1 MEKILFPKWECFLGF
16 YLFLR
21 LYSPTRQYLDR
32 PSSLAFSVFFSIIAR
47 VTGIDRE
54 AELFPVIVASVSY
67 SLFCSVPYLVG
78 GILGAIVQQLLL
90 LNEQSVQD
98 KRFTDESEALSI
110 MGSLIFLIAAIE
122 ADGEPLKPLIDVI
135 FVGFGQG
142 VSIDTLLSRVASS
155 LYLAAILS
163 AKYIMLMTVISFMG
177 AYVDL
182 FFQKA
187 GFSSV
192 IISIKAM
199 TVVALLNFWFIH
211 DHRYFFGELLGK

>member
-32 PSSLAFSVFFSIIAR
+32 PSSLAFAAFFSIIAR

-54 AELFPVIVASVSY
+54 AELFPVIASAVSF
-67 SLFCSVPYLVG
+67 SIFCSVPYLVG
-78 GILGAIVQQLLL
+78 GVLGAIIQQLLL

-110 MGSLIFLIAAIE
+110 MGSLIFLIAAMD
-122 ADGEPLKPLIDVI
+122 ADAEPLKPVIDVI
-135 FVGFGQG
+135 FVGFGPSLG
-142 VSIDTLLSRVASS
+142 VDVLLARMVSA
-155 LYLAAILS
+155 LYVAAILS
-163 AKYIMLMTVISFMG
+163 AKYIILMTVISFMG

-192 IISIKAM
+192 IVSLKAM
-199 TVVALLNFWFIH
+199 AVVALLNFWFIH
-211 DHRYFFGELLGK
+211 DNRYFFRELLGK